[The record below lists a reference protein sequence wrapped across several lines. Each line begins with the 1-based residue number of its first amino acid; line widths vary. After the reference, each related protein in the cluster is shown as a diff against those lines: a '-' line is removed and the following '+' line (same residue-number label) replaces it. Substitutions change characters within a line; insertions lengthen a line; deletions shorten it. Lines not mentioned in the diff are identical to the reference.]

1 MQIKG
6 NLDNFVLDTIIVDIL
21 FVLTSQANQDAQNK
35 DLTNQEAQG
44 SHNKGTRILDA
55 ELDRE
60 YMQLLTLATTNAL
73 LSITTLT
80 NG

>member
-35 DLTNQEAQG
+35 DLTN
-44 SHNKGTRILDA
+44 
-55 ELDRE
+55 
-60 YMQLLTLATTNAL
+60 
-73 LSITTLT
+73 
-80 NG
+80 